1 MMTFAETVGARSC
14 ESWMT
19 KDTRGGD
26 RPSHDAI
33 ARLAYHFYEE
43 RGYER
48 GHDVQ
53 DWLAAE
59 RELTRYL
66 GFAP

>member
-1 MMTFAETVGARSC
+1 MTFAETVVARLC
-14 ESWMT
+14 DGWMT
-19 KDTRGGD
+19 KDTRSGE

-48 GHDVQ
+48 GLDVQ

-66 GFAP
+66 GGAR